1 MKLERKSIKNIV
13 FMGTPQFAVP
23 ALEMLSN
30 TKFRPVLC
38 ITQPDRPKGRK
49 QKLLP
54 PEVKI
59 KALELGIPVI
69 QPNDVNDPEV
79 VADLADLKP
88 DIIITV
94 AYGGYLKKAI
104 RKLPVYGC
112 INLHPSLLPKHRGA
126 APINYALFNGDERTG
141 VTIFK
146 IIAKMDAGPVISQ
159 SETQINKDECYTE
172 LSDRLAQIGAE
183 EVLKALKKIEK
194 HGLYTTPQE
203 HKNATFSH
211 KLQKEDLIID
221 WNQPAEN
228 ICNKVRGLA
237 EIPGAVASFR
247 KSRIKIIETE
257 ILKTNSG
264 LVPGSIVSIEKN
276 RGIVIATNDFDV
288 LLKRVQPAGKK
299 IMTSYAFS
307 LGARI
312 NLKEKFENGF

>member
-1 MKLERKSIKNIV
+1 
-13 FMGTPQFAVP
+13 MGTPQFAVP
-23 ALEMLSN
+23 TLELLSK
-30 TKFRPVLC
+30 TRYRPALC
-38 ITQPDRPKGRK
+38 ITQSDRPKGRK

-69 QPNDVNDPEV
+69 QPQDVNEPDIV
-79 VADLADLKP
+79 SKLVNLKP

-126 APINYALFNGDERTG
+126 APINYALFNSDKQTG
-141 VTIFK
+141 VTVFK
-146 IIAKMDAGPVISQ
+146 IVAKMDAGPIISQ

-183 EVLKALKKIEK
+183 EMLKTLKKIEK
-194 HGLYTTPQE
+194 SGLNTTPQE

-228 ICNKVRGLA
+228 IYNKVRGLA

-247 KSRIKIIETE
+247 KSRIKIIEIE

-264 LVPGSIVSIEKN
+264 LVPGSIVNIIKN
-276 RGIVIATNDFDV
+276 QGIVVITGDHDV
-288 LLKRVQPAGKK
+288 LIKRVQPAGKK
-299 IMTSYAFS
+299 IMTSHAFS

>member
-1 MKLERKSIKNIV
+1 
-13 FMGTPQFAVP
+13 MGTPQFAVP
-23 ALEMLSN
+23 TLELLSK
-30 TKFRPVLC
+30 TRYRPALC

-69 QPNDVNDPEV
+69 QPQDVNEPDIV
-79 VADLADLKP
+79 SKLVNLKP

-126 APINYALFNGDERTG
+126 TPINYALFNSDKQTG
-141 VTIFK
+141 VTVFK
-146 IIAKMDAGPVISQ
+146 IVAKMDAGPIISQ

-183 EVLKALKKIEK
+183 EMLKTLKKIEK
-194 HGLYTTPQE
+194 SGLNTTPQE

-228 ICNKVRGLA
+228 IYNKVRGLA

-247 KSRIKIIETE
+247 KSRIKIIEIE

-264 LVPGSIVSIEKN
+264 LVPGSIVNIIKN
-276 RGIVIATNDFDV
+276 QGIVVITGDHDV
-288 LLKRVQPAGKK
+288 LIKRVQPAGKK
-299 IMTSYAFS
+299 IMTSHAFS